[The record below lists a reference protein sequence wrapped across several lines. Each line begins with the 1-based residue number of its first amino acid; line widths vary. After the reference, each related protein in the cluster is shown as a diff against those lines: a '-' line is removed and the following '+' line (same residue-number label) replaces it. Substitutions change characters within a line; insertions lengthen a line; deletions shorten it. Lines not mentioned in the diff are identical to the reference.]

1 MVDFEKAEEDYT
13 AKDIE
18 VLSELEG
25 VRKRPGMYIGSTNLT
40 GLHHLVW
47 EIVDNAVDEA
57 VNGFGDRITVTL
69 EKDGSIQVED
79 EGRGIP
85 VDVHPQT
92 HIPAIQLIYTTL
104 HSGGKFNSKV
114 YQTSAGLHDAFI

>member
-1 MVDFEKAEEDYT
+1 
-13 AKDIE
+13 
-18 VLSELEG
+18 
-25 VRKRPGMYIGSTNLT
+25 MYIGSTNLT

-57 VNGFGDRITVTL
+57 VNGYGDRITVTL

-85 VDVHPQT
+85 VDIHPAN
-92 HIPAIQLIYTTL
+92 P
-104 HSGGKFNSKV
+104 HSGDSIDLYDPSFRR
-114 YQTSAGLHDAFI
+114 QIQ